1 MTIGEALK
9 DERLK
14 LNLTQKEMAANI
26 MSRSQYGKVE
36 KDLHDISAS
45 VLLKLLEFHHI
56 SPDFFFKQV
65 LSPQTG
71 KDSETQLLHEL
82 KTAFFE
88 QNTNEL
94 NYLFGK
100 AEKMSLSKFTIYQI
114 ILLKAM
120 LTQNVKDVPSEVK
133 NYIQFQLFKNENWS
147 NDLMMLSFF
156 GSATMFLSPESLDI
170 YMTSVIKKYSNI
182 STFSLKVQKLISSV
196 TLNYL
201 YYTHSFP
208 NKKNWYQCFTLLDNL
223 SIDPS
228 LSHYRIINLYF
239 KAFLKKDFIKLQAIK
254 SLLEE
259 CGDTRI
265 SSLLPK

>member
-88 QNTNEL
+88 QNTNE
-94 NYLFGK
+94 
-100 AEKMSLSKFTIYQI
+100 
-114 ILLKAM
+114 
-120 LTQNVKDVPSEVK
+120 
-133 NYIQFQLFKNENWS
+133 
-147 NDLMMLSFF
+147 
-156 GSATMFLSPESLDI
+156 
-170 YMTSVIKKYSNI
+170 
-182 STFSLKVQKLISSV
+182 
-196 TLNYL
+196 
-201 YYTHSFP
+201 
-208 NKKNWYQCFTLLDNL
+208 
-223 SIDPS
+223 
-228 LSHYRIINLYF
+228 
-239 KAFLKKDFIKLQAIK
+239 
-254 SLLEE
+254 
-259 CGDTRI
+259 
-265 SSLLPK
+265 